1 MNAITNTRNDNEES
15 KEERVLDLASPF
27 HNEIESFNSEGSY
40 PDMELIVNGFQKPL
54 VLHRK
59 IVANASH
66 WFKKNLND
74 KWGQRLEWPYDT
86 ENEVE
91 REVLT
96 KTLRY
101 CYGETMNVGT
111 KNGECF
117 SLITTMTRLQL
128 TCLDD
133 VVTTMNNFIV
143 EEAKRKIENGV
154 ELLKECTRHTVCC
167 GTNEL
172 SLNKRLAT
180 VVLTKDN
187 MDSHYREVVD
197 GCLMMLP
204 PDYLMMTEYGQPH
217 TRLSEF
223 CLRAKYVRL
232 HSKEM
237 SIESQHEMVMSC
249 DWSTLNSEEFVELR
263 LTGVADKDELLVAHE
278 KALESCETVIEDQ
291 NERLKTMDDMEDR
304 LKISERERDEAIEK
318 TEKAERERETM
329 EKSNKELKKDIEE
342 RLKENEELRNRLDE
356 TEREREEEKEK
367 RMRAERERE
376 ELERRVEETK
386 KEKEEKENEVETL
399 RKQLTQKEEERD
411 SNRKENEQ
419 LKKRLEIAD
428 KEREQHWTRVDE
440 LAMMTKGNC
449 LFLISNKTIQ

>member
-1 MNAITNTRNDNEES
+1 MSVITNTCNDNEES
-15 KEERVLDLASPF
+15 KEERRMDLASPF
-27 HNEIESFNSEGSY
+27 HNEIESFDNSGSY
-40 PDMELIVNGFQKPL
+40 PDMELIVNGFQKPI

-59 IVANASH
+59 IAANASL

-74 KWGQRLEWPYDT
+74 KWGQRIEWPYDT

-91 REVLT
+91 REVLM

-133 VVTTMNNFIV
+133 VVTTMNNFII

-154 ELLKECTRHTVCC
+154 ELLRECTRHTVCC

-172 SLNKRLAT
+172 SLNKRLAS

-187 MDSHYREVVD
+187 MDSHYSEVVD

-204 PDYLMMTEYGQPH
+204 PDYLMMTNYGQPH
-217 TRLSEF
+217 TCLSEF

-237 SIESQHEMVMSC
+237 SVESQHEVVMSC
-249 DWSTLNSEEFVELR
+249 DWSTLNSEEFVELC

-278 KALESCETVIEDQ
+278 KALGSCEIVIEDQ
-291 NERLKTMDDMEDR
+291 NERLKTMEDMEYR
-304 LKISERERDEAIEK
+304 LKVAERERDETSER
-318 TEKAERERETM
+318 TEKAEMERETM
-329 EKSNKELKKDIEE
+329 EKSNKELKKEI
-342 RLKENEELRNRLDE
+342 EELRNRLDE
-356 TEREREEEKEK
+356 MEHEKEEEKDK
-367 RMRAERERE
+367 RVRAEREIE
-376 ELERRVEETK
+376 ELKKRVEETE
-386 KEKEEKENEVETL
+386 KEKYDALGTIRHL
-399 RKQLTQKEEERD
+399 RHLQIQSIVTSHQC
-411 SNRKENEQ
+411 
-419 LKKRLEIAD
+419 KRFQFTP
-428 KEREQHWTRVDE
+428 KH
-440 LAMMTKGNC
+440 
-449 LFLISNKTIQ
+449 

>member
-1 MNAITNTRNDNEES
+1 MSVITNTCNDNEES
-15 KEERVLDLASPF
+15 KEERRMDLASPF
-27 HNEIESFNSEGSY
+27 HNEIESFDNSGSY
-40 PDMELIVNGFQKPL
+40 PDMELIVNGFHKPI

-59 IVANASH
+59 IVANASL

-74 KWGQRLEWPYDT
+74 KWGQRIEWPYDT
-86 ENEVE
+86 ENEVD
-91 REVLT
+91 REVLM

-133 VVTTMNNFIV
+133 VVTTMNNFII

-154 ELLKECTRHTVCC
+154 ELLRECMKHTVCC

-187 MDSHYREVVD
+187 MDCHYQEVVD

-223 CLRAKYVRL
+223 CLRVKYVRL

-237 SIESQHEMVMSC
+237 STESQHEVVMSC

-263 LTGVADKDELLVAHE
+263 LTGIADRDELLVAHE
-278 KALESCETVIEDQ
+278 KALGSCEIVIEDQ
-291 NERLKTMDDMEDR
+291 NERLKTMEDVEER
-304 LKISERERDEAIEK
+304 LKTAERERDEAIER
-318 TEKAERERETM
+318 TEKAERERETT
-329 EKSNKELKKDIEE
+329 EKSNKELKKEIEE

-356 TEREREEEKEK
+356 MEHEREEEKEK

-376 ELERRVEETK
+376 ELEKRVEETE
-386 KEKEEKENEVETL
+386 KEKDDALGTIRRLINVKGVHF
-399 RKQLTQKEEERD
+399 TQK
-411 SNRKENEQ
+411 Q
-419 LKKRLEIAD
+419 
-428 KEREQHWTRVDE
+428 
-440 LAMMTKGNC
+440 
-449 LFLISNKTIQ
+449 

>member
-1 MNAITNTRNDNEES
+1 MSVITNTSIGE
-15 KEERVLDLASPF
+15 EERGEEERRMDLASPY
-27 HNEIESFNSEGSY
+27 HNMTERFNNEESY
-40 PDMELIVNGFQKPL
+40 PDMELIVNGFQKPI
-54 VLHRK
+54 VSHRTFLGS
-59 IVANASH
+59 ISG
-66 WFKKNLND
+66 WFKKNLCD

-86 ENEVE
+86 ENEME
-91 REVLT
+91 REVLM

-133 VVTTMNNFIV
+133 VVTTMNNFII

-154 ELLKECTRHTVCC
+154 ELLKECTRHTMCC

-172 SLNKRLAT
+172 SLNKRLAS
-180 VVLTKDN
+180 VVLTNDN
-187 MDSHYREVVD
+187 MESHYREVVD

-217 TRLSEF
+217 TCLSEF

-278 KALESCETVIEDQ
+278 KALGSCEIVIENQ
-291 NERLKTMDDMEDR
+291 KERLKTMEDMEER
-304 LKISERERDEAIEK
+304 LKTAERERDESVEK
-318 TEKAERERETM
+318 TEKAERERE
-329 EKSNKELKKDIEE
+329 
-342 RLKENEELRNRLDE
+342 
-356 TEREREEEKEK
+356 
-367 RMRAERERE
+367 
-376 ELERRVEETK
+376 ELEMLVEETI
-386 KEKEEKENEVETL
+386 KEKEEKRSEVESL
-399 RKQLTQKEEERD
+399 RKQLTQREEERN
-411 SNRKENEQ
+411 SNKKEIEL
-419 LKKRLEIAD
+419 LKKRLECAH
-428 KEREQHWTRVDE
+428 KEREHQWNYAIG

-449 LFLISNKTIQ
+449 LLLISNNSMMNY